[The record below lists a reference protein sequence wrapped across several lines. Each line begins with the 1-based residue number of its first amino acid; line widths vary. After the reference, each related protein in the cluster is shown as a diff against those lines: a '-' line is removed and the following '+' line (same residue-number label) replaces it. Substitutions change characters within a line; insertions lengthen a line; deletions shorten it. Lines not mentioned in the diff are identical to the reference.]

1 MRRNRTPEV
10 ARVATAAAALV
21 PDLSVAEPRAR
32 LGDLLVHSGVV
43 TRDALEQGS
52 QNANGQRLGTL
63 LMERGVISEEDI
75 TRALS
80 EQLHVPVVDL
90 RDAAPQPA
98 ATALIDPTDAHRFDV
113 LPLVFADGALTV
125 AVADP
130 LNSEVTALL
139 RSLPVKEVHV
149 ALGVPT
155 HLRNRVNQT
164 YSALFAVSSD
174 IEAFQATEAT
184 FEAATTNTS
193 IESVVDSHAPIVQV
207 VNKIVTQALRDR
219 ASDVHIEPSDDRVR
233 VRFRIDGALNEV
245 VELPVEMGQAL
256 VSRIKIMA
264 DMNIV
269 EKRRPQDG
277 QFEMNIDGRALDVR
291 VSTTSTIWG
300 EKSVLRL
307 LDRTRSL
314 YALSDLGM
322 PPDSEALYS
331 KLVNSP
337 YGMVIVGG
345 PTGSG
350 KTTTLYATLA
360 EINRPDIN
368 VMTIED
374 PVEYIF
380 KKVNQIQI
388 SEQAGMTFATGLK
401 SILRQDPDVILV
413 GEVRDVETARIAVQ
427 SALTGHR
434 VFSSVHAIDSISSLY
449 RLLDMGIEPFLITS
463 AIVGVV
469 SQRLVRRICTSCSVP
484 VEPSLADLTLYEKL
498 GGREKDVWI
507 RGTGCQ
513 FCSNTG
519 YFDRVGVYEVLAIT
533 DELRTCVV
541 EGHPPRV
548 ARELA
553 AQQGLRTLQT
563 EAIRMVENNVTTM
576 EEVVK
581 HVVVSEEF

>member
-1 MRRNRTPEV
+1 MRRNRSRD
-10 ARVATAAAALV
+10 AATSANTATAALV
-21 PDLSVAEPRAR
+21 PDLSVAAPCVR
-32 LGDLLVHSGVV
+32 LGDLLVHSGIV
-43 TRDALEQGS
+43 TRDALEHAS
-52 QNANGQRLGTL
+52 QQTNGQRLGTVL
-63 LMERGVISEEDI
+63 LEHGLIDEDDV

-90 RDAAPQPA
+90 RDAEPEPE
-98 ATALIDPTDAHRFDV
+98 ATALVESPDAHRHDV
-113 LPLVFADGALTV
+113 LPLLLNDGSLTV

-130 LNSEVTALL
+130 LDADVMTLL

-149 ALGVPT
+149 ALGAPT
-155 HLRNRVNQT
+155 ALRNRVNQT
-164 YSALFAVSSD
+164 YSALSAVSSD
-174 IEAFQATEAT
+174 IEAFQAGDIAQEQTV
-184 FEAATTNTS
+184 S
-193 IESVVDSHAPIVQV
+193 IESVVDAHAPVVQV

-219 ASDVHIEPSDDRVR
+219 ASDVHIEPAEDCVR
-233 VRFRIDGALNEV
+233 VRFRIDGALSEV
-245 VELPVEMGQAL
+245 VELPSEMGQAL

-269 EKRRPQDG
+269 ERRRPQDG
-277 QFEMNIDGRALDVR
+277 QFEMNIDGRELDVR

-300 EKSVLRL
+300 EKTVLRL

-314 YALSDLGM
+314 YRLADLGM
-322 PPDSEALYS
+322 PTDSGELYS
-331 KLVNSP
+331 RLVNSP
-337 YGMVIVGG
+337 YGMIVVGG

-350 KTTTLYATLA
+350 KTTTLYATLS
-360 EINRPDIN
+360 EINRTDIN

-380 KKVNQIQI
+380 PKINQIQI

-413 GEVRDVETARIAVQ
+413 GEIRDVETARIAVQ

-434 VFSSVHAIDSISSLY
+434 VFSSVHAVDAVSSLY

-469 SQRLVRRICTSCSVP
+469 AQRLVRRICTSCAAP
-484 VEPSLADLTLYEKL
+484 FEPSLSDVTLYQKL
-498 GGREKDVWI
+498 GGREKNVWV
-507 RGTGCQ
+507 RGEGCQ
-513 FCSNTG
+513 FCASTG
-519 YFDRVGVYEVLAIT
+519 YFDRVGVYEVMAIT
-533 DELRTCVV
+533 DEIRQCVV
-541 EGHPPRV
+541 DGEPPRA

-563 EAIRMVENNVTTM
+563 EAIRMVEANVTTM

-581 HVVVSEEF
+581 HVIVAEGLE